1 MKILLD
7 HNTPHQLRGLLS
19 DHEVHTAAYLGW
31 SEFENGELLE
41 AAASYVTLIT
51 CDQGISNDRTSAGT
65 TSLITIMS
73 GDWTVIRENIG
84 LIRPALETAVR
95 GEPNQVTNDARGL
108 SHRLTKESPGGRD

>member
-19 DHEVHTAAYLGW
+19 DHEVHPAAYLGW

-41 AAASYVTLIT
+41 AAASHGYVT
-51 CDQGISNDRTSAGT
+51 
-65 TSLITIMS
+65 LITIMS
-73 GDWTVIRENIG
+73 GDWTVIRENIN

-95 GEPNQVTNDARGL
+95 GEPN
-108 SHRLTKESPGGRD
+108 RLRMMPGA